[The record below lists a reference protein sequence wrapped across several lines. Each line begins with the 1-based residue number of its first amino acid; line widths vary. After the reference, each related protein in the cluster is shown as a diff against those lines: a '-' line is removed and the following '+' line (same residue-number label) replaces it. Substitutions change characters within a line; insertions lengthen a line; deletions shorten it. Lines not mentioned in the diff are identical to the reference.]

1 MMRKRILAFVLA
13 AALISSLLVT
23 AAVAEEDGAPAEA
36 AQSEESAPTEN
47 QSSETTAVTDGESTA
62 GETEEP
68 QQDAETEIPAPDPVG
83 QLSFANLENRMRE
96 NNLTILMLEESI
108 ASIDEID
115 FDKRIDDL
123 RQQLN
128 NIAKLQYLAVTDP
141 DKLAALGMGGE
152 TFESLQASY
161 DTIKKT
167 FDDMQEGKV
176 QDDYDAAVRQL
187 RNTEDQMIKT
197 AETIYI
203 NILELQNTDAQLQ
216 RSLAAMNRTV
226 QEMELR
232 YDLGQI
238 SALQLQ
244 QTESGRTQLKSS
256 LETVEMNLDN
266 LIVQMEVMIGA
277 EQTGALKLGEIPD
290 VTDEQIAAMDLE
302 KDLAAAKEVSYALFD
317 AQKTLN
323 DAKETYEDAIDGK
336 GINSYQRK
344 SAEHTWKAA
353 QYTYEAAVQS
363 FELSFRTAFNAVADQ
378 QQILKASRTAL
389 ALQQD
394 TYASM
399 ELKYQQGSISKN
411 ALQDAKDDLD
421 DAQTAVDTARHNLF
435 TAYRTY
441 RWAVDKGL
449 LNT

>member
-13 AALISSLLVT
+13 AALIGSLLVT
-23 AAVAEEDGAPAEA
+23 AAVAEEDGAPAET
-36 AQSEESAPTEN
+36 AQSGESVPTEN
-47 QSSETTAVTDGESTA
+47 QSGETAVVTDGESTA
-62 GETEEP
+62 GETQEP
-68 QQDAETEIPAPDPVG
+68 QQDAQTEIPAPDPVG

-115 FDKRIDDL
+115 FDKQIDDL

-128 NIAKLQYLAVTDP
+128 KIAASITALRLMGDSE
-141 DKLAALGMGGE
+141 AADA
-152 TFESLQASY
+152 LQANY
-161 DTIKKT
+161 DSMKAQ
-167 FDDMQEGKV
+167 FDQLYEGDV

-378 QQILKASRTAL
+378 QQILKASQTAL

>member
-1 MMRKRILAFVLA
+1 MMRKRILAFLL
-13 AALISSLLVT
+13 AALIGSLLVT
-23 AAVAEEDGAPAEA
+23 AAVAEEGGDAPETAQSGETAESAQTQAEEPKTEDGEA
-36 AQSEESAPTEN
+36 AAE
-47 QSSETTAVTDGESTA
+47 ETTGEN
-62 GETEEP
+62 G
-68 QQDAETEIPAPDPVG
+68 QDAQTEIPAPDPVG
-83 QLSFANLENRMRE
+83 QLSFANLESRLRE
-96 NNLTILMLEESI
+96 NNLTVLMLEESI
-108 ASIDEID
+108 ASIDAMD
-115 FDKRIDDL
+115 FEKMQNDL
-123 RQQLN
+123 RDQLN
-128 NIAKLQYLAVTDP
+128 AIAKLQYLSIAYP
-141 DKLAALGMGGE
+141 EAAGGM
-152 TFESLQASY
+152 TFDSLQASY
-161 DTIKKT
+161 DALEEQFNDLK
-167 FDDMQEGKV
+167 EGKI
-176 QDDYDAAVRQL
+176 QDDYEAVVRQL
-187 RNTEDQMIKT
+187 RNTEDQMVLG
-197 AETIYI
+197 AETMYVS
-203 NILELQNTDAQLQ
+203 ILELQNTDAQIQ

-266 LIVQMEVMIGA
+266 LIVQMELMIGA
-277 EQTGALKLGEIPD
+277 EQTGTLKLGEIPD
-290 VTDEQIAAMDLE
+290 VTDEQIAAMNLD
-302 KDLAAAKEVSYALFD
+302 KDLAAAKEVSYTLYD
-317 AQKTLN
+317 AQRTLN

-336 GINSYQRK
+336 GLNSYQRK

-363 FELSFRTAFNAVADQ
+363 FELSFRTAFNAVGDQ
-378 QQILKASRTAL
+378 QQILKASQTAL

>member
-1 MMRKRILAFVLA
+1 MRKRILAFVLA
-13 AALISSLLVT
+13 AALIGSLLVT
-23 AAVAEEDGAPAEA
+23 AAVAEEDGAPAET
-36 AQSEESAPTEN
+36 AQSGESAPTEN
-47 QSSETTAVTDGESTA
+47 ESGEAAAPTDGESTA
-62 GETEEP
+62 GETQEP

-83 QLSFANLENRMRE
+83 QLSFANLESRLRE
-96 NNLTILMLEESI
+96 NNLTVLMLEESI

-115 FDKRIDDL
+115 FDKMQEDL
-123 RQQLN
+123 RKQLN
-128 NIAKLQYLAVTDP
+128 DIAKLQYLSIVYP
-141 DKLAALGMGGE
+141 EAAGGM
-152 TFESLQASY
+152 TFDSLQSSY
-161 DTIKKT
+161 DALKEQ
-167 FDDMQEGKV
+167 FDDLKEGKI
-176 QDDYDAAVRQL
+176 QDDYDAVVRQL

-203 NILELQNTDAQLQ
+203 NILELQNTDGQLQ

-256 LETVEMNLDN
+256 LETVEMNLNN

-277 EQTGALKLGEIPD
+277 EQTGELKLGEIPD

-302 KDLAAAKEVSYALFD
+302 KDLASAKEVSYALFD

-378 QQILKASRTAL
+378 QQILKASQTAL

-441 RWAVDKGL
+441 RWAVDRGL

>member
-1 MMRKRILAFVLA
+1 MRKRILAFVLA
-13 AALISSLLVT
+13 AALIGSLLVT
-23 AAVAEEDGAPAEA
+23 AAVAEEDGAPAET
-36 AQSEESAPTEN
+36 AQSGESVPTEN
-47 QSSETTAVTDGESTA
+47 ESGETAAVTDGESTA
-62 GETEEP
+62 GETQEP
-68 QQDAETEIPAPDPVG
+68 QQDAQTEIPAPDPVG

-108 ASIDEID
+108 ASIDAID
-115 FDKRIDDL
+115 FDKQIDDL
-123 RQQLN
+123 RDMLN
-128 NIAKLQYLAVTDP
+128 EISAGITAMRLANNSQ
-141 DKLAALGMGGE
+141 AADA
-152 TFESLQASY
+152 LQADY
-161 DTIKKT
+161 DSMKAQ
-167 FDDMQEGKV
+167 FDQLYEGDV
-176 QDDYDAAVRQL
+176 RDDYDAAVRQL

-378 QQILKASRTAL
+378 QQILKASQTAL

>member
-13 AALISSLLVT
+13 AALIGSLLVT
-23 AAVAEEDGAPAEA
+23 AAVAEEDGAPAET
-36 AQSEESAPTEN
+36 AQSGESVPTEN
-47 QSSETTAVTDGESTA
+47 ERGETAAVTDGESTA
-62 GETEEP
+62 GETQEP
-68 QQDAETEIPAPDPVG
+68 QQDAQTEIPAPDPVG

-115 FDKRIDDL
+115 FDKQIDDL

-128 NIAKLQYLAVTDP
+128 KIAASITALRLMGDSE
-141 DKLAALGMGGE
+141 AADA
-152 TFESLQASY
+152 LQANY
-161 DTIKKT
+161 DSMKAQ
-167 FDDMQEGKV
+167 FDQLYEGDV

-378 QQILKASRTAL
+378 QQILKASQTAL

>member
-1 MMRKRILAFVLA
+1 MRKRILAFVLA

-83 QLSFANLENRMRE
+83 QLSFANLESRMRE
-96 NNLTILMLEESI
+96 NNLTVLMLEESI

-115 FDKRIDDL
+115 FDKMQEDL
-123 RQQLN
+123 RDQLN
-128 NIAKLQYLAVTDP
+128 DIAKLQYVSIAYP
-141 DKLAALGMGGE
+141 EAAGGM
-152 TFESLQASY
+152 TFDSLQSSY
-161 DTIKKT
+161 DALKEQ
-167 FDDMQEGKV
+167 FDDLKEGKI
-176 QDDYDAAVRQL
+176 QDDYDAVVRQL

-203 NILELQNTDAQLQ
+203 NILELQNTDEQLQ

-244 QTESGRTQLKSS
+244 QTESGRTQLKSN

-302 KDLAAAKEVSYALFD
+302 KNLAAAKEVSYALFD

-336 GINSYQRK
+336 GISSYQRK

-363 FELSFRTAFNAVADQ
+363 FELSFRTAFNAVTDQ
-378 QQILKASRTAL
+378 QQILKASQTAL

-441 RWAVDKGL
+441 RWAVDRGL

>member
-1 MMRKRILAFVLA
+1 MRKRILAFLLA
-13 AALISSLLVT
+13 AALIGSLLVT
-23 AAVAEEDGAPAEA
+23 AAVAEEGGDAPET
-36 AQSEESAPTEN
+36 AQSGETAESAQTQAEEPETE
-47 QSSETTAVTDGESTA
+47 DGKAAAEEAA
-62 GETEEP
+62 GETGEP
-68 QQDAETEIPAPDPVG
+68 TQDAQTEIPAPDPVG
-83 QLSFANLENRMRE
+83 QLSFANLESRLRE
-96 NNLTILMLEESI
+96 NNLTVLMLEESI
-108 ASIDEID
+108 ASIDAMD
-115 FDKRIDDL
+115 FEKMQNDL
-123 RQQLN
+123 RDQLN
-128 NIAKLQYLAVTDP
+128 AIAKLQYLSIAYP
-141 DKLAALGMGGE
+141 EAAGGM
-152 TFESLQASY
+152 TFDSLQASY
-161 DTIKKT
+161 DALEEQFNDLK
-167 FDDMQEGKV
+167 EGKI
-176 QDDYDAAVRQL
+176 QDDYEAVVRQL
-187 RNTEDQMIKT
+187 RNTEDQMVLG
-197 AETIYI
+197 AETMYVS
-203 NILELQNTDAQLQ
+203 ILELQNTDAQLQ

-232 YDLGQI
+232 YNLGQI

-266 LIVQMEVMIGA
+266 LIVQMELMIGA
-277 EQTGALKLGEIPD
+277 EQTGTLKLGEIPD
-290 VTDEQIAAMDLE
+290 VTDEQIAAMDLD
-302 KDLAAAKEVSYALFD
+302 KDLAAAKEVSYTLYD
-317 AQKTLN
+317 AQRTLN

-363 FELSFRTAFNAVADQ
+363 FELSFRTAFNAVGDQ
-378 QQILKASRTAL
+378 QQILKASQTAL